1 MHVSVA
7 GATGAVGRPNELRVL
22 GVGTVVAD
30 GLDAS
35 AMTEAVVRAE
45 PDAIVHQMIALAG
58 KPDMRRFDRWFAT
71 TNELRT
77 RGTDILLAA
86 ARKVQV
92 EQFVAQG
99 YTGWT
104 NPTTGGRVKDEAGGF
119 ISDPP
124 RCRARPWRRSAI
136 SRRRAHRRAARDR
149 PARRQPLRARRG
161 PVVGSERLCADV
173 RRLPVAR
180 RQAPRRI
187 QPMSLRCWEGRCWS
201 AQDDRRKDQAW
212 DRQ

>member
-45 PDAIVHQMIALAG
+45 PDAIVHRMIALAG

-86 ARKVQV
+86 AGDAGVPRL
-92 EQFVAQG
+92 VAQS

-104 NPTTGGRVKDEAGGF
+104 NPRTDGQVKTERDQL
-119 ISDPP
+119 DPHP
-124 RCRARPWRRSAI
+124 LKTQRESLAAI
-136 SRRRAHRRAARDR
+136 RH
-149 PARRQPLRARRG
+149 L
-161 PVVGSERLCADV
+161 
-173 RRLPVAR
+173 
-180 RQAPRRI
+180 
-187 QPMSLRCWEGRCWS
+187 
-201 AQDDRRKDQAW
+201 
-212 DRQ
+212 